1 MWRIAQICIY
11 CFDAQI
17 KIALTL
23 VRFNHLTHVDFPKV
37 SWRRDG
43 IISHVITEPV
53 VFSQIPVVLIPN
65 KCSPIVQPLLSF
77 LVFLSPFSHIVP
89 VFMSPPFTLRCQL
102 WVIPAHFLKGPAWIR
117 HYICL
122 TAEILNYSF
131 ARAVSHSGHVE
142 RTSLFLTAMESKL
155 SEIQVWS
162 EILHCLC
169 CNTHFVAGEV
179 ADRSVWWI

>member
-17 KIALTL
+17 KIALPL
-23 VRFNHLTHVDFPKV
+23 VRCNHLTHVDFPKIT
-37 SWRRDG
+37 WRRDD

-53 VFSQIPVVLIPN
+53 VFSQTPVVLIPN

-77 LVFLSPFSHIVP
+77 LVFLSPFSHIVL

-102 WVIPAHFLKGPAWIR
+102 WVIPAHFLKRPAR
-117 HYICL
+117 SGNYICL
-122 TAEILNYSF
+122 TAEVLNYSF

-142 RTSLFLTAMESKL
+142 RTSLFLTAVESKL

-169 CNTHFVAGEV
+169 CNTHFIAGEV